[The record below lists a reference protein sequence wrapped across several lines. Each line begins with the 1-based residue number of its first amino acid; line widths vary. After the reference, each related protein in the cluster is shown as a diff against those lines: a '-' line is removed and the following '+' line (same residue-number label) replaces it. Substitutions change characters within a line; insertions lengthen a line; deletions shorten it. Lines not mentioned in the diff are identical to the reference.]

1 MCADVASR
9 SFGEI
14 PAHESL
20 ELAALEDHGTAFHP
34 NSDGIPPPGSPEEEE
49 LWRELCED
57 WVLAGYVLG
66 EAQDS
71 NGM

>member
-9 SFGEI
+9 WGTAVEM
-14 PAHESL
+14 A
-20 ELAALEDHGTAFHP
+20 LAALEDHGTAFHP
-34 NSDGIPPPGSPEEEE
+34 NSDGIPTPGSPEEEE

-57 WVLAGYVLG
+57 WALAGYALG